1 MGIVTFFGKLL
12 IAVSIIFEAYLLY
25 ADKSAIDSFD
35 KQLGHALTGC
45 DCLTPE
51 ILKMIKEHLRLVVAG
66 FLASSILFVLVRSW
80 VLKLPT
86 FIGLSVLLWIE
97 HHGVF
102 KTIPTEALLG
112 NTAFWH
118 SLGVI
123 GAIIYL
129 AGAECN
135 SCTTTATTA
144 STKKSDP
151 SKEATKAKEAKKT
164 K

>member
-1 MGIVTFFGKLL
+1 MGFVTIVGKLL

-51 ILKMIKEHLRLVVAG
+51 ILKLIKEHLRLVVAG
-66 FLASSILFVLVRSW
+66 FLASSVLFVFVKAW
-80 VLKLPT
+80 ILKLPA

-102 KTIPTEALLG
+102 KTIPSEALLA

-123 GAIIYL
+123 GAILYL
-129 AGAECN
+129 AGAECT
-135 SCTTTATTA
+135 SCKAAAPATQ
-144 STKKSDP
+144 TKKNDAP
-151 SKEATKAKEAKKT
+151 KEVSKGKEAKKT

>member
-1 MGIVTFFGKLL
+1 MGFVTFFGKLL

-25 ADKSAIDSFD
+25 ADKPAIDSFD
-35 KQLGHALTGC
+35 KQLGHAMTGC

-51 ILKMIKEHLRLVVAG
+51 ILKLIKEHLRLVVAG
-66 FLASSILFVLVRSW
+66 LLASSILFVAIKSW
-80 VLKLPT
+80 VLKLPA
-86 FIGLSVLLWIE
+86 FIGLSVLLWVE

-102 KTIPTEALLG
+102 KTIPSEALLA

-135 SCTTTATTA
+135 SCTTTTA
-144 STKKSDP
+144 SVASSKKNEAAV
-151 SKEATKAKEAKKT
+151 SKAPK
-164 K
+164 

>member
-1 MGIVTFFGKLL
+1 MGFMTFFGKLL
-12 IAVSIIFEAYLLY
+12 IAVSIIFEAYLLF

-51 ILKMIKEHLRLVVAG
+51 ILKLIKEHLRLVVAG
-66 FLASSILFVLVRSW
+66 FLASSILFVLVKAW
-80 VLKLPT
+80 LLKLPA

-102 KTIPTEALLG
+102 KTMPTEALLG

-129 AGAECN
+129 AGAECT
-135 SCTTTATTA
+135 SCATTA
-144 STKKSDP
+144 PITSSKKAEPKRESP
-151 SKEATKAKEAKKT
+151 IVREGKKT
-164 K
+164 R

>member
-1 MGIVTFFGKLL
+1 MGFVTFFGKLL
-12 IAVSIIFEAYLLY
+12 IAVSIIFEAYLLF

-51 ILKMIKEHLRLVVAG
+51 ILKLIKEHLRLVVAG
-66 FLASSILFVLVRSW
+66 FLASSILFVLVKAW
-80 VLKLPT
+80 LLKLPA

-102 KTIPTEALLG
+102 KTIPTEALLA

-129 AGAECN
+129 AGAECT
-135 SCTTTATTA
+135 SCATAPTTSSKKPEPKKESTTVR
-144 STKKSDP
+144 
-151 SKEATKAKEAKKT
+151 EGKKT
-164 K
+164 R

>member
-1 MGIVTFFGKLL
+1 MGFVTFFGKLL
-12 IAVSIIFEAYLLY
+12 IAVSIIFEAYLLF

-51 ILKMIKEHLRLVVAG
+51 ILKLVKEHLRLVVAG
-66 FLASSILFVLVRSW
+66 FLASSILFVLVKAW
-80 VLKLPT
+80 LLKLPA

-102 KTIPTEALLG
+102 KTIPTEALLA

-129 AGAECN
+129 TGAECT
-135 SCTTTATTA
+135 SCATAPTT
-144 STKKSDP
+144 SSKKP
-151 SKEATKAKEAKKT
+151 EPKKESPIVREGKKT
-164 K
+164 R